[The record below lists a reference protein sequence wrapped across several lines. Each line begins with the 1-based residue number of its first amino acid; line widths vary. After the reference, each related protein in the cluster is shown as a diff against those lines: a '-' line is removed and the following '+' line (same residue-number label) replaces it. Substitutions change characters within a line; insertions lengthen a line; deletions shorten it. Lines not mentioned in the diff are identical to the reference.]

1 MNRKLLIAAGAAA
14 LLCLPAAHAADAP
27 SAGYYGIGISVK
39 TDGGMPWNP
48 KLQSVTIAR
57 VAPASPAAQKGI
69 AVGDQVIAADGLTI
83 AGRKARE
90 LEPVMHK
97 TVGQSLRLALKRPD
111 GKAYEVTLVAV
122 AKPAP
127 VVPNTAPAAPVR

>member
-1 MNRKLLIAAGAAA
+1 MRRRLLFAAAAAA
-14 LLCLPAAHAADAP
+14 LCISAARAADAP
-27 SAGYYGIGISVK
+27 PPGYYGIGISVK

-48 KLQSVTIAR
+48 KLQSVTISR

-111 GKAYEVTLVAV
+111 GKAYEVTLVAI

-127 VVPNTAPAAPVR
+127 ATPAR

>member
-1 MNRKLLIAAGAAA
+1 MRRRLWLAASAAA
-14 LLCLPAAHAADAP
+14 LCLPIVHTARAADAP
-27 SAGYYGIGISVK
+27 PAGYYGIGISVK

-48 KLQSVTIAR
+48 KLQSVTISR

-69 AVGDQVIAADGLTI
+69 AVGDQVVAADGLTI

-127 VVPNTAPAAPVR
+127 APAPATPAR

>member
-1 MNRKLLIAAGAAA
+1 MSRSLLIAAGAAA
-14 LLCLPAAHAADAP
+14 LLCMPAAQAADAP
-27 SAGYYGIGISVK
+27 PVGYYGIGISVK

-48 KLQSVTIAR
+48 KLQSVTISR
-57 VAPASPAAQKGI
+57 VAPASPAAQKGV

-111 GKAYEVTLVAV
+111 GKAYEVTLVAI

-127 VVPNTAPAAPVR
+127 AAAPAR

>member
-1 MNRKLLIAAGAAA
+1 VNRNLLMAA
-14 LLCLPAAHAADAP
+14 LLCMPAARAADAP
-27 SAGYYGIGISVK
+27 PVGYYGIGISVK

-48 KLQSVTIAR
+48 KLQSVTISR
-57 VAPASPAAQKGI
+57 VAPASPAAQKGV

-111 GKAYEVTLVAV
+111 GRAYEVTLVAI

-127 VVPNTAPAAPVR
+127 SPVPAPAPAR

>member
-1 MNRKLLIAAGAAA
+1 MRRRLLLAATVAA
-14 LLCLPAAHAADAP
+14 LCLPALRAAAADAP
-27 SAGYYGIGISVK
+27 PAGYYGIGISVK

-48 KLQSVTIAR
+48 KLQSVTISR
-57 VAPASPAAQKGI
+57 VAPASPAAQKGV

-90 LEPVMHK
+90 LEPVMRK

-122 AKPAP
+122 VKPAP
-127 VVPNTAPAAPVR
+127 APAPATPAR

>member
-1 MNRKLLIAAGAAA
+1 MKRRLLLAATVAVPCLQA
-14 LLCLPAAHAADAP
+14 LPAAAADAP
-27 SAGYYGIGISVK
+27 PAGYYGIGISVK

-48 KLQSVTIAR
+48 KLQSVTISR
-57 VAPASPAAQKGI
+57 VAPASPAAQKGV

-127 VVPNTAPAAPVR
+127 APAPATPAR

>member
-1 MNRKLLIAAGAAA
+1 MRRRLLLAATVAVP
-14 LLCLPAAHAADAP
+14 CLPALHAAAADAP
-27 SAGYYGIGISVK
+27 PAGYYGIGISVK

-48 KLQSVTIAR
+48 KLQSVTISR

-97 TVGQSLRLALKRPD
+97 TVGQSLRLVLKRPD

-127 VVPNTAPAAPVR
+127 APATPAR

>member
-1 MNRKLLIAAGAAA
+1 MRRRLLLAATVAA
-14 LLCLPAAHAADAP
+14 LCLPFVHAAHAADAP
-27 SAGYYGIGISVK
+27 PVGYYGLGISVK

-48 KLQSVTIAR
+48 KLQSVTISR

-97 TVGQSLRLALKRPD
+97 TVGETLRLALKRPD

-127 VVPNTAPAAPVR
+127 ATPAR

>member
-1 MNRKLLIAAGAAA
+1 MRHLLIAAGTAA
-14 LLCLPAAHAADAP
+14 LLCLPAARAADAP
-27 SAGYYGIGISVK
+27 PAGYYGIGISVK

-57 VAPASPAAQKGI
+57 VAPASPAAQKGL

-97 TVGQSLRLALKRPD
+97 TVGQPLRLALKRPD

-127 VVPNTAPAAPVR
+127 PPAPAR

>member
-1 MNRKLLIAAGAAA
+1 MRRRLLLAATVAVP
-14 LLCLPAAHAADAP
+14 CLPALHAAAADAP
-27 SAGYYGIGISVK
+27 PAGYYGIGISVK

-48 KLQSVTIAR
+48 KLQSVTISR

-97 TVGQSLRLALKRPD
+97 TVGQSLRLVLKRPD

-127 VVPNTAPAAPVR
+127 VPATPAR